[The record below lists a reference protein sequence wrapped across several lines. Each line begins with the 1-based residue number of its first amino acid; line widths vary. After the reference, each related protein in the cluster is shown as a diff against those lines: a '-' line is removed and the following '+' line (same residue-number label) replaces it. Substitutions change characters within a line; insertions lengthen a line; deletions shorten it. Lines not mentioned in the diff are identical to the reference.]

1 MQLIASLTSPFAR
14 KIRVILLE
22 KNLPHELVV
31 DVPNE
36 PETRVPEY
44 NPLGKVPAL
53 VVDDGDVFFDSPVIA
68 AYLETLEAAPALLPA
83 DPLARVHVRQF
94 ESLSDGVLDAAVL
107 VLNESRRP
115 AVQQSLSWSER
126 HWTKVERGIGEL
138 ERLSVGRR
146 WLYGDSMTLADVS
159 VACMYAWIDFRF
171 PHYAIGPKHPSL
183 ARWVQP
189 ILARPAFTQT
199 ELPLG

>member
-68 AYLETLEAAPALLPA
+68 AYLETLDAAPALLPA

-94 ESLSDGVLDAAVL
+94 EALSDGVLDSAVL

-115 AVQQSLSWSER
+115 PVQQSLSWTER
-126 HWTKVERGIGEL
+126 HWGKVERGIGEL

-146 WLYGDSMTLADVS
+146 WLYGDSMTLADIA

-183 ARWVQP
+183 ARWAQP
-189 ILARPAFTQT
+189 ILARPSFTQT